1 MNTPL
6 DAIWARRLIPV
17 VTLENAAAADP
28 LAEALV
34 AGGLPV
40 AEITLRS
47 PAALE
52 AITAMARRGDVT
64 VGAGTVL
71 TVGQVRQ
78 TVEAGAQFMV
88 SPGFNPEMVRYCLD
102 QQIPVLP
109 GVSTPT
115 EIQTALSHG
124 VETVKFFPAEAFGG
138 CRTLKALGAP
148 YPTVRFVPTGGI
160 TADNLAG
167 YLQLPQVAACGASW
181 VASGDLVASGR
192 FENIRQ
198 RIVAALKIVDEVGTQ
213 TVQ

>member
-6 DAIWARRLIPV
+6 DAILARRLIPV
-17 VTLENAAAADP
+17 VTLEDAAAADS
-28 LAEALV
+28 LAAALV

-47 PAALE
+47 PAAIA
-52 AITAMARRGDVT
+52 AIAAMARRGDVI

-78 TVEAGAQFMV
+78 AVEAGAQFVV

-102 QQIPVLP
+102 RQIPVLP

-115 EIQTALSHG
+115 EIQTALFHG
-124 VETVKFFPAEAFGG
+124 VDTVKFFPAEAFGG

-148 YPTVRFVPTGGI
+148 FPTVRFVPTGGI
-160 TADNLAG
+160 AADNLAG
-167 YLQLPQVAACGASW
+167 YLHLPQVAACGASW
-181 VASGDLVASGR
+181 VVSGDLVTSGR
-192 FENIRQ
+192 FEDIRQ
-198 RIVAALKIVDEVGTQ
+198 RIVAALKIVDEVGAG
-213 TVQ
+213 VVP